1 MKPMSLVRG
10 AAALALVALVT
21 GCASHKGTLEP
32 IPPNTDPIVFS
43 DGFGAAVDF
52 QAFATSKLD
61 AVAIDETE
69 HYAGSASLRIT
80 VPPVND
86 PSGFFAGGAFTTRRI
101 RDLSGY
107 NALTFWAKA
116 SRSVTLDVA
125 GIGND
130 NTGTSRYEAK
140 RNAITIST
148 TWQQFTIA
156 IPYAARLT
164 REGGLFFFAE
174 GPEAGQGC
182 TIWFDEV
189 QYVLSTGIS
198 NPRPSFPPT
207 TVSLD
212 VGSLVIPAN
221 TRVTY
226 SVNGVDQ
233 TIDAAPRYFDF
244 VSSDTTV
251 AKVVDG
257 LVRVV
262 GVGTANITAS
272 LGGVPAFGQV
282 GLTATAAPG
291 TASPVPTLPAAD
303 VISLFSDAYPNVT
316 VDKWSAD
323 WDAADVSDVMVG
335 GNATKKYS
343 NLSFAGIEFISRTI
357 DATNMTHLHLDVW
370 AANGTLFRVKLV
382 DFGADGAFAG
392 GDDKEFELGFNA
404 ATTPAFT
411 TGSWVSLDLPLSSFT
426 GLTTKAHLAQIVL
439 SGNVPTLY
447 LDNLYL
453 HR

>member
-10 AAALALVALVT
+10 ALTLAFVALVT
-21 GCASHKGTLEP
+21 GCSSHKGTLEP
-32 IPPNTDPIVFS
+32 IPPNTDPVVFI
-43 DGFGAAVDF
+43 DGFGAAVDY

-61 AVAIDETE
+61 AVGIDETE
-69 HYAGSASLRIT
+69 KYAGAASLRII

-86 PSGFFAGGAFTTRRI
+86 PSGFFAGGAFTTNRL

-116 SRSVTLDVA
+116 SRAVTLDVV
-125 GIGND
+125 GLGND

-140 RNAITIST
+140 RSSLALTT

-182 TIWFDEV
+182 TIWMDEI

-207 TVSLD
+207 TLTLD
-212 VGSLVIPAN
+212 VGSTLNLAG
-221 TRVTY
+221 TRVIY
-226 SVNGVDQ
+226 NVNGVDQ

-244 VSSDTTV
+244 VSTDTTV
-251 AKVVDG
+251 AKVVDE

-262 GVGTANITAS
+262 GVGTTTITAS
-272 LGGVPAFGQV
+272 LGGVPAFGTV
-282 GLTATAAPG
+282 GLTTTPSPATGAPAPVHTAAN
-291 TASPVPTLPAAD
+291 
-303 VISLFSDAYPNVT
+303 VISLYSDAFPNVT

-323 WDAADVSDVMVG
+323 WDVADVSDVTVG
-335 GNATKKYS
+335 GNPTKKYS
-343 NLSFAGIEFISRTI
+343 GLSYAGIEFITQTVN
-357 DATNMTHLHLDVW
+357 ATDMTHFHMDVW
-370 AANGTLFRVKLV
+370 AGEGQFIRVKLV
-382 DFGADGAFAG
+382 DFGADGAFQG
-392 GDDKEFELGFNA
+392 GDDVEHELTFTA
-404 ATTPAFT
+404 LTTPAFA
-411 TGSWVSLDLPLSSFT
+411 TGSWISLDLPLSTFT
-426 GLTTKAHLAQIVL
+426 ALTTRGHVAQLII
-439 SGNVPTLY
+439 SGNTPTVY
-447 LDNLYL
+447 VDNIYF
-453 HR
+453 HK